1 MNNDTNDDLRQN
13 QIPAVGETDRDEASE
28 DQNPDP
34 QQKPPYQDDL
44 DYRDSDTDPIINE
57 ENDNPAEQLGIP
69 EEEFRDELNKYDV
82 SDIGEEDDDMR
93 ETIEDRGEDDD
104 NAASTA

>member
-13 QIPAVGETDRDEASE
+13 QIPAIGETDLDEPSG
-28 DQNPDP
+28 DQNPDSR
-34 QQKPPYQDDL
+34 QNPPYQDDL

-69 EEEFRDELNKYDV
+69 EEEFRDELNKYEV
-82 SDIGEEDDDMR
+82 SDIGEGDDDMR
-93 ETIEDRGEDDD
+93 ETIEDRDEDDD